1 MFHDNVD
8 LIAMQWYVRR
18 SPVIT
23 LQESGSHY
31 WLWWGPSV
39 GLWWNYQYCPV
50 THVTPCL
57 PCSGREYP
65 DSIIIFTLY
74 TNFHTLLAKYFFST
88 VFELSEGIFFIER
101 LYRNPTSIS
110 QLLNEFYS
118 SHCKDA
124 LQFSFWFKRSL
135 EDVNLDSSYIF
146 LRIES

>member
-1 MFHDNVD
+1 MIFTETIFPKYVKTAILAVLPSESKIIPIPSKLLAAAAIDYISAVWPPPLSTPRSRPLDWEEQEQDGFLQERFQVLSTNVD

-18 SPVIT
+18 TPVIT

-65 DSIIIFTLY
+65 EIQTPS
-74 TNFHTLLAKYFFST
+74 
-88 VFELSEGIFFIER
+88 
-101 LYRNPTSIS
+101 
-110 QLLNEFYS
+110 
-118 SHCKDA
+118 
-124 LQFSFWFKRSL
+124 
-135 EDVNLDSSYIF
+135 
-146 LRIES
+146 